1 MTTDLIWTY
10 NQYSK
15 TTGLLVHFLKLK
27 IVRTDTFGYK
37 YKDAYLYDLNR
48 PELGLNIFM
57 VYKALNKKEL
67 LRDKLLEVYPTHKL
81 SYELPNTNNLVIVIP
96 IPEEHIKDVEY
107 FKKGEYS
114 KINKDVIAEVF
125 EPNDLR
131 HHVCFKSKELKDKLE
146 NDLGTIISKDAELAP
161 KPNID
166 REVLNYDISK
176 LPTISWPDSSIPE
189 QG

>member
-96 IPEEHIKDVEY
+96 IPE
-107 FKKGEYS
+107 
-114 KINKDVIAEVF
+114 
-125 EPNDLR
+125 
-131 HHVCFKSKELKDKLE
+131 
-146 NDLGTIISKDAELAP
+146 
-161 KPNID
+161 
-166 REVLNYDISK
+166 
-176 LPTISWPDSSIPE
+176 
-189 QG
+189 